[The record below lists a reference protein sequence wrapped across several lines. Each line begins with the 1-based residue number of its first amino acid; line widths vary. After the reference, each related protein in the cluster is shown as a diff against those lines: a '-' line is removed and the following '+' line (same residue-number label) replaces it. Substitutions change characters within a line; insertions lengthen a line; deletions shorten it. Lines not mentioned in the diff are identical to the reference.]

1 VGGIYID
8 VFPIDAIP
16 QNPLIR
22 RIATAR
28 YKALDKLLYLLHLD
42 PYKHAHGPS
51 SWPVLLVQRLFTHEW
66 ARRQMRAAN
75 TQYDYETS
83 EYVLDYDDGIRGIL
97 PKRVLGTPKPY
108 IFEGHEVMGVE
119 HADEYL
125 RTKYGSDYMRIPPHD
140 NQRQHN
146 FYYLDYNLPY
156 REYQDNR
163 AFVNRDSASQ

>member
-1 VGGIYID
+1 
-8 VFPIDAIP
+8 
-16 QNPLIR
+16 
-22 RIATAR
+22 
-28 YKALDKLLYLLHLD
+28 
-42 PYKHAHGPS
+42 
-51 SWPVLLVQRLFTHEW
+51 
-66 ARRQMRAAN
+66 MRAAN
-75 TQYDYETS
+75 TQYDYNTS

-156 REYQDNR
+156 REYQDKR